1 MNETLRPVI
10 IRIFFLPLY
19 SNMFFFFFKSLVYSR
34 PMRVR
39 NYDVEIKMEIS
50 KMKEYIHVQLRARKK
65 ETRLAIYTPDDGV
78 MRGRSP
84 RARNE

>member
-1 MNETLRPVI
+1 
-10 IRIFFLPLY
+10 
-19 SNMFFFFFKSLVYSR
+19 
-34 PMRVR
+34 MRVR